1 MVMQLQALPAYCGCL
16 KPCIYSHAKPG
27 LSFCMWPRRPT
38 FFPGSKLRHLD
49 RAAAL
54 QDPRVRM
61 LCGLAN
67 ALADLAHPKAA
78 LGLLRDMPRLSAYR
92 LAIHAAL
99 SGQPGAVHFAN

>member
-1 MVMQLQALPAYCGCL
+1 
-16 KPCIYSHAKPG
+16 
-27 LSFCMWPRRPT
+27 MWPRRPT

-61 LCGLAN
+61 LCGMAN